1 MNLGRLDGITNKF
14 TKDEADLIIA
24 PFILKEAQLS
34 SEIEGTQSTLDDVYR
49 GEVEKESNYEI
60 ALDNEEIRNYEK
72 AIKLGIKKIKNGQKL
87 DEELIKEL
95 HFELLNGVRGKD
107 KSPGKYKEYQNAIG
121 KRNDT
126 VETAKFVPASP
137 ETTPYLMK
145 NLFKFLEKNEEINPL
160 FKIALAHYHFE
171 AIHPFRDGNGRLGRL
186 LIILYLLKENILK
199 QPLLY
204 MSEYFNNNRDDYV
217 DKLFLVSS
225 ESKTEDWLEF
235 FLKALN
241 TQSKRALDFVVKL
254 DIYKKDLHN
263 QLKLTTKSIKIFA
276 VIDLLFKNP
285 FITIN
290 EVKDKLEITYKSAQN
305 LISIL
310 EEENIVKEITGK
322 DRNKIYLAREI
333 LNILKI

>member
-1 MNLGRLDGITNKF
+1 MNGYEFEYYLKKLFKSKNYKVKHTPLSNDQG
-14 TKDEADLIIA
+14 ADLI
-24 PFILKEAQLS
+24 
-34 SEIEGTQSTLDDVYR
+34 
-49 GEVEKESNYEI
+49 VEKDNITTVIQAKRYSKPVGNKAVQEVI
-60 ALDNEEIRNYEK
+60 AAKQYYNCHR
-72 AIKLGIKKIKNGQKL
+72 
-87 DEELIKEL
+87 
-95 HFELLNGVRGKD
+95 
-107 KSPGKYKEYQNAIG
+107 AIG

-241 TQSKRALDFVVKL
+241 TQSKRALDFAVKL